1 MMAYQV
7 PTPRGGKSEK
17 PSMVT
22 TLAFCLFMAGLMAVS
37 LWWGLTNLTPS
48 EAERREGIRTHDS
61 LAATYTYDGE
71 VIRWYVFTDPD
82 SSVQYLVNDRGG
94 CTPRID
100 QYGNIVGVQ
109 TWSDYE

>member
-48 EAERREGIRTHDS
+48 EAERREEFRTHDS
-61 LAATYTYDGE
+61 LERQRRMHATHRPVRQHRRSADLERLRVAFGPIT
-71 VIRWYVFTDPD
+71 
-82 SSVQYLVNDRGG
+82 LMGG
-94 CTPRID
+94 GAFHLPVTCLTSYRI
-100 QYGNIVGVQ
+100 
-109 TWSDYE
+109 